1 MADRGLQLLL
11 PLGARGTF
19 RGDEYQVKGALTR
32 RDSKGAWTE
41 YLLQGPLGY
50 RWLAH
55 DTGHWSF
62 GVPVEDPSEL
72 VIEGCV
78 RYQGREYRRFRSGT
92 AYVADVMGQFY
103 WDVRKDNYSSY
114 FDYISPPF
122 MLTSEREGRETVWTH
137 LEYIEPAEIDA
148 AFGIKTPPRQWIC
161 ANQPNPAGVRLRQ
174 ILPVFLIAC
183 AAVAIIQTVTA
194 LRARQVAFPR
204 AVYEFGGSAE
214 QVFGPYT
221 FTAPRSLNE
230 LAAAANLYNSWAE
243 LDCVLVNATT
253 GATLGFAEQLS
264 YYTGT
269 DSDGRWSEG
278 SGRDLATLSAIPGG
292 TYNLV
297 VEGYGA
303 DQSNRRLT
311 QPVTLELRHDVI
323 PWSNF
328 WIAVLLIVFYPA
340 WLVYRRRAAEKERAE
355 SSTI

>member
-1 MADRGLQLLL
+1 MVDRGYQLLL
-11 PLGARGTF
+11 PLGVRGTF
-19 RGDEYQVKGALTR
+19 RGDEYQVKGALPR
-32 RDSKGAWTE
+32 KDSTGTWTE

-50 RWLAH
+50 RWLVY

-72 VIEGCV
+72 VIESGV
-78 RYQGREYRRFRSGT
+78 RYQGRDYRRFRSGT
-92 AYVADVMGQFY
+92 AHVVDVMGQFY
-103 WDVRKDNYSSY
+103 WNARKGDYCSF

-161 ANQPNPAGVRLRQ
+161 ANQPNPAGMRLRR

-183 AAVAIIQTVTA
+183 VAVAVIQTATA

-204 AVYEFGGSAE
+204 VVYEFGGPAE

-221 FTAPRSLNE
+221 FIAPRSLNE
-230 LAAAANLYNSWAE
+230 LTAGADLFNSWAE
-243 LDCVLVNATT
+243 LDCVLVNAGT
-253 GATLGFAEQLS
+253 GATFEFADQLS

-269 DSDGRWSEG
+269 DSDGSWSEG
-278 SGRDLATLSAIPGG
+278 SGRDTAILSAIPGG
-292 TYNLV
+292 TYHLV
-297 VEGYGA
+297 IDGYGA

-311 QPVTLELRHDVI
+311 QPVTLELRHDII

-328 WIAVLLIVFYPA
+328 WIALLLIVFYPA
-340 WLVYRRRAAEKERAE
+340 WLLYRRRTAEKERAE
-355 SSTI
+355 SSTL